1 MNYIVKWVIEN
12 EVAMFTQ
19 YTDLSLEAGGEM
31 IREISQ
37 LLDTS
42 PKAKIPII
50 VDATRITARM
60 HNIFDSIKMFRK
72 MRSEKWGFTIV
83 IGDKGITKLIAQT
96 VLQIARVE
104 VRFAKDMT
112 EALDILYRIE
122 PSLPRV
128 TLEEIAK

>member
-1 MNYIVKWVIEN
+1 MNYAVKWVIEN

-19 YTDLSLEAGGEM
+19 YTDLSIEAGGEM
-31 IREISQ
+31 IREISN

-60 HNIFDSIKMFRK
+60 HNVFESIKMFRK
-72 MRSEKWGFTIV
+72 MRSDKWGFTIV

-104 VRFAKDMT
+104 VRFAKNVE
-112 EALDILYRIE
+112 EALEILYRIE
-122 PSLPRV
+122 PDLPRV
-128 TLEEIAK
+128 SPEELTQ